1 MTEKPW
7 LRVLNSLS
15 DNRKSKIQKRPRR
28 PKWAGLF
35 AIVITLTVCGAV
47 ATAQQSTKIPRI
59 EFVSNTSPSAVAPR
73 LDAFRQGLRELGY
86 LEGKNIVIE
95 YRHSE
100 GKPARLPALVAELV
114 RLKVDTIVTSGPSVT
129 RAAKDATSTIPIVFA
144 QEGEP
149 VGSGLVASLARPGGN
164 ITGLSTFSP
173 ELNGKR
179 LEILK
184 EVDPRISRVAVFG
197 TSTVRGHA
205 LFSKEQE
212 PAARALRLQLQYLD
226 LLNSRDIETAF
237 TAASK
242 GRADA
247 IFLLSGPVLNAHRRQ
262 VVDLAAKSRLP
273 AMYNFP
279 EFVQAGGL
287 MSYGV
292 SNVDMARRAATYVDK
307 ILKGAKPAELLVE
320 QPTKFEFVI
329 NLKIAKQI
337 GLTIPPNV
345 LARAD
350 KVIR

>member
-1 MTEKPW
+1 M
-7 LRVLNSLS
+7 
-15 DNRKSKIQKRPRR
+15 RR
-28 PKWAGLF
+28 NVYGLTLCAILF
-35 AIVITLTVCGAV
+35 ALCSSV
-47 ATAQQSTKIPRI
+47 TAQQPTKIPRI
-59 EFVSNTSPSAVAPR
+59 GFVSNTSPSAVAPR

-114 RLKVDTIVTSGPSVT
+114 LLKVDTIVTSGPSVT

-164 ITGLSTFSP
+164 VTGLSTFSP
-173 ELNGKR
+173 ELHGKR

-197 TSTVRGHA
+197 TSTVQGHA
-205 LFSKEQE
+205 LFLKEQE

-237 TAASK
+237 RAASK

-247 IFLLSGPVLNAHRRQ
+247 ILLLSGPVLNVHRRQ

-307 ILKGAKPAELLVE
+307 ILKGAKPAELPVE

-329 NLKIAKQI
+329 NLKAAKQI

-345 LARAD
+345 LVRAD
-350 KVIR
+350 RVIR